1 MKKRLKWSEVR
12 LKMDKGL
19 LSVAVVGHANT
30 GKTSLIRTLLRDA
43 SFGEIANKA
52 GTTRHVE
59 GAEIRVDDNHNLVIY
74 DTPGL
79 EDSITL
85 LSVIDAQ
92 STAAHQDGIDHLL
105 AFIKRENEYPD
116 LSQELKVLK
125 ALLSNDIIFYVI
137 DVREPILGKYRDELK
152 ILSYAAKPIIPV
164 LNFIEQGAVNISAWQ
179 TQLAR
184 LNLHAFVSFDSV
196 VFRFSDELKIYKK
209 MQTLLAHREQQLDA
223 LIKQRKQQWQQR
235 ESAAQLLI
243 AILLV
248 ESAACRFKAD
258 NNEQSISAASEQLQT
273 EIRQLE
279 KQTLKQL
286 LALYQ
291 FKQHDIDDH
300 DLPIQQGQWQLDL
313 FSADNLQEFGVSA
326 TSNFVKGAGIG
337 VAVDLVVAGMTLG
350 AAAVAGGVMGVLW
363 GVKQRY
369 YDEIHAKV
377 KGHRYLCADD
387 LTLHVLW
394 ARQLSLLMALQQR
407 GHASFTKMSLVN
419 AASKKP
425 SLPKSWNKWLKN
437 ARHHPQWLASN
448 KSEQPLLKDKK
459 QLLIDEIVESLV
471 IISGTNDKNNGL

>member
-1 MKKRLKWSEVR
+1 
-12 LKMDKGL
+12 MDKDL

-43 SFGEIANKA
+43 SFGEIADKA

-79 EDSITL
+79 EDSINL
-85 LSVIDAQ
+85 LSVIDEQ
-92 STAAHQDGIDHLL
+92 SISEHDDGIDRLL
-105 AFIKRENEYPD
+105 SFIKNENNYPE

-137 DVREPILGKYRDELK
+137 DIREPILGKYRDELK

-164 LNFIEQGAVNISAWQ
+164 LNFIEAGSDNMRNWQ

-184 LNLHAFVSFDSV
+184 LNLHAHVSFDSV
-196 VFRFSDELKIYKK
+196 VFRFSDELKIYQK
-209 MQTLLAHREQQLDA
+209 MQTLLAHREQQLEA
-223 LIKQRKQQWQQR
+223 LIEQRKVQWQQR
-235 ESAAQLLI
+235 EKAAQQLI
-243 AILLV
+243 ATLLV
-248 ESAACRFKAD
+248 EAAACRFRAD
-258 NNEQSISAASEQLQT
+258 NNEQSIAKTSNQLQAS
-273 EIRQLE
+273 IRDLE
-279 KQTLKQL
+279 TSTLNQL

-291 FKQHDIDDH
+291 FKQQDIDQY
-300 DLPIQQGQWQLDL
+300 DLPIQQGQWELDL
-313 FSADNLQEFGVSA
+313 FSTDNLQEFGIKA

-337 VAVDLVVAGMTLG
+337 VAVDLVAAGLTLG

-387 LTLHVLW
+387 LTLHILW
-394 ARQLSLLMALQQR
+394 ARQLSLLIALQQR
-407 GHASFTKMSLVN
+407 GHASVTKLSLAQIN
-419 AASKKP
+419 SEKTT
-425 SLPKSWNKWLKN
+425 LPKAWNQWLKN
-437 ARHHPQWLASN
+437 ARQHPQWLASN
-448 KSEQPLLKDKK
+448 NSEQPPLKAKK
-459 QLLIDEIVESLV
+459 QLLIKQISESLAA
-471 IISGTNDKNNGL
+471 ISNSNNSNTNKN

>member
-1 MKKRLKWSEVR
+1 
-12 LKMDKGL
+12 MDKQL

-43 SFGEIANKA
+43 SFGQIADKA

-59 GAEIRVDDNHNLVIY
+59 GAEIRVDNNQSMVIY

-79 EDSITL
+79 EDSINL
-85 LSVIDAQ
+85 LSVLDADP
-92 STAAHQDGIDHLL
+92 AIEYQDGIDRLL
-105 AFIKRENEYPD
+105 AFIKRENEFPE
-116 LSQELKVLK
+116 LNQELKVLK
-125 ALLSNDIIFYVI
+125 ALLSNDILFYVI

-164 LNFIEQGAVNISAWQ
+164 LNFIEAGQENISAWQ

-196 VFRFSDELKIYKK
+196 VFRFSDELKIYQK

-223 LIKQRKQQWQQR
+223 LITQRKQQWQER
-235 ESAAQLLI
+235 ESAAQQLI
-243 AILLV
+243 ATLLV
-248 ESAACRFKAD
+248 EAAACRFKAD
-258 NNEQSISAASEQLQT
+258 NNEKSISLASEQLQSA
-273 EIRQLE
+273 IRELE
-279 KQTLKQL
+279 KQTLNQL

-291 FKQHDIDDH
+291 FKQHDIDQY
-300 DLPIQQGQWQLDL
+300 DLPIQQGQWELDL
-313 FSADNLQEFGVSA
+313 FSSDNLQEFGVKA

-337 VAVDLVVAGMTLG
+337 VAVDLVAAGMTLG

-387 LTLHVLW
+387 LTLQVLW
-394 ARQLSLLMALQQR
+394 MRQLSLLIALQQR
-407 GHASFTKMSLVN
+407 GHASVAKMSLADV
-419 AASKKP
+419 KIDKVE
-425 SLPKSWNKWLKN
+425 LPKQWRKWLKN
-437 ARHHPQWLASN
+437 ARQHPQWLISN
-448 KSEQPLLKDKK
+448 KSEQPLLREKK
-459 QLLIDEIVESLV
+459 QLLIDQVVNSLIV
-471 IISGTNDKNNGL
+471 ISHEKSEK